1 MNTRTLGKTGF
12 EVSEIGLGTWA
23 LGTNIYGDVEKDAPG
38 RLIGEAIDSG
48 INFFDTA
55 PLYGTPEEVGTSE
68 TILGKALG
76 EHRSSVFISTKFGRT
91 SKNVTP
97 GRFTAAE
104 ATSSCEGS
112 LRRLGR
118 DTIDLFFFHSPF
130 TPEEIHDDVWEAL
143 AALKDSGKIRS
154 IGHSVSL
161 YDQTAA
167 MSADWM
173 RERRIDAV
181 QVVLSPF
188 NREARPLIETA
199 VSCDCGVIAREC
211 LANGFLSGAITK
223 DTVFPEGS
231 LNARY
236 SREEIT
242 ERVEYADRLAAEM
255 VQGEVRNLV
264 QATYR
269 WILDQP
275 GVSLALSGAKHPDE
289 MRDPVCASSLS
300 PMGAATLE
308 KVETLHQRDFSA
320 A

>member
-1 MNTRTLGKTGF
+1 MKTRMLGKTGF

-38 RLIGEAIDSG
+38 RLIGQAIDSG

-55 PLYGTPEEVGTSE
+55 PLYGTPDEVGTSE
-68 TILGKALG
+68 TMLGKALG
-76 EHRSSVFISTKFGRT
+76 EHRASVFISTKFGRT
-91 SKNVTP
+91 SANVTP

-104 ATSSCEGS
+104 ARSSCEDS

-118 DTIDLFFFHSPF
+118 ETIDLFFFHSPF

-161 YDQTAA
+161 YEQTAA
-167 MSADWM
+167 MSAEWM
-173 RERRIDAV
+173 QDRKIDAV
-181 QVVLSPF
+181 QLVLSPF

-199 VSCDCGVIAREC
+199 ISNGCGVIAREC
-211 LANGFLSGAITK
+211 LANGFLSGGIRK

-231 LNARY
+231 LNSRY
-236 SREEIT
+236 SREEIV
-242 ERVEYADRLAAEM
+242 ERVEYADRLAAAM
-255 VQGEVRNLV
+255 VKGEVMNLV

-275 GVSLALSGAKHPDE
+275 GVTLALSGAKHPDE
-289 MRDPVCASSLS
+289 LVDPVQASGLS
-300 PMGAATLE
+300 PMDGGTRE
-308 KVETLHQRDFSA
+308 QVEALHAHDFSA